1 MAIRFGAGSVISG
14 RISRRFG
21 PHTLHVSNP
30 NRKAGEQWPQRGG
43 IFGQRAFH
51 MWWHFVED
59 FAGNDA
65 IALRLAQ
72 TLSQH
77 FARDSGNE
85 ALQFQKTTHVVL
97 AKMPED

>member
-1 MAIRFGAGSVISG
+1 MFRTPIAKPGSNG
-14 RISRRFG
+14 RG
-21 PHTLHVSNP
+21 VEAYLVSEHSTC
-30 NRKAGEQWPQRGG
+30 G
-43 IFGQRAFH
+43 
-51 MWWHFVED
+51 WHFVED

-85 ALQFQKTTHVVL
+85 ALQFQKMTHVVL
-97 AKMPED
+97 AKMPEDQRVSICRR